1 MFEFVPFF
9 ERESFKD
16 TRKMNDNKS
25 LPPLPT
31 KPPVRRCGF
40 THIEGIEPGARIVSM
55 IAHKDTI
62 FVATEQRMY
71 QLVDDH
77 FEPMTFI
84 YEGDADDG

>member
-1 MFEFVPFF
+1 
-9 ERESFKD
+9 
-16 TRKMNDNKS
+16 MNDNRQG
-25 LPPLPT
+25 

-40 THIEGIEPGARIVSM
+40 TKIEGIEPGAKIVGM
-55 IAHKDTI
+55 IGCKDTI

-84 YEGDADDG
+84 VGEDLS